1 MKTTTS
7 HAKSIGSSSLRRLVA
22 VALLAAVSGI
32 SGCGDGFQLQNRW
45 TTTHMYMEFLP
56 RNQIVVASRTEGT
69 SRGIYQLDETTDPIT
84 LVYSVYRESGDNV
97 WAKCE
102 LLPLGRQFLQI
113 DMKEL
118 LVNGEPARL
127 PRKTKLL
134 LERSD
139 TNALNSPAAA
149 TEIAAPSD
157 DTNGQRADSATARS
171 LR

>member
-1 MKTTTS
+1 MTTS
-7 HAKSIGSSSLRRLVA
+7 MLPTNHTGSSSWGRLFV
-22 VALLAAVSGI
+22 AAVFASLVGI
-32 SGCGDGFQLQNRW
+32 SGCGDGFQIQNRW

-56 RNQIVVASRTEGT
+56 RNQIVVASRAEGT

-102 LLPLGRQFLQI
+102 LLPLGGKFLQL
-113 DMKEL
+113 DMKEI

-127 PRKTKLL
+127 PRKSKLL
-134 LERSD
+134 LERSE
-139 TNALNSPAAA
+139 TNALNSPATP
-149 TEIAAPSD
+149 TEIAAPSENS
-157 DTNGQRADSATARS
+157 NGQRADSATARP

>member
-1 MKTTTS
+1 MTTPAS
-7 HAKSIGSSSLRRLVA
+7 RSYHVGPSSLGRPFA
-22 VALLAAVSGI
+22 AALFAAVVGI

-102 LLPLGRQFLQI
+102 LLPLGGQFLQI

-127 PRKTKLL
+127 PRKSKLL
-134 LERSD
+134 LERSA
-139 TNALNSPAAA
+139 TNALNSPATAN
-149 TEIAAPSD
+149 EIAAPATES
-157 DTNGQRADSATARS
+157 NEQRADSATARS

>member
-1 MKTTTS
+1 MTTS
-7 HAKSIGSSSLRRLVA
+7 ASPTNNAGPSSSGRPFAAALFAALV
-22 VALLAAVSGI
+22 GI

-56 RNQIVVASRTEGT
+56 RNQIVVASRAEGT

-102 LLPLGRQFLQI
+102 LLPLGGKFLQV

-127 PRKTKLL
+127 PRKPKLL

-139 TNALNSPAAA
+139 TNALNSPATA
-149 TEIAAPSD
+149 TEIAAPSEN
-157 DTNGQRADSATARS
+157 TNNGPADSATTRS